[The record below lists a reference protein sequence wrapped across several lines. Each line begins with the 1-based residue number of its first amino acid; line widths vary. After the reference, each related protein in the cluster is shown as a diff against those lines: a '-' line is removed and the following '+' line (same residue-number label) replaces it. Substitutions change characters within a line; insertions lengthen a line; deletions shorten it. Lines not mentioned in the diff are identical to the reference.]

1 MIRYYI
7 TLLAIIPIFLFACGD
22 SEKDPT
28 PVTVFDITFEPTQL
42 TFTSDVGEK
51 EIIIK
56 SNRYYTISS
65 NQSWCTITPT
75 VGYADETTTILLG
88 FKRSIILMMLIFNVV
103 PRTMLSSI
111 ITRLS
116 VGFITP

>member
-65 NQSWCTITPT
+65 NQSWCIITPT
-75 VGYADETTTILLG
+75 VGYA
-88 FKRSIILMMLIFNVV
+88 RCV
-103 PRTMLSSI
+103 
-111 ITRLS
+111 
-116 VGFITP
+116 

>member
-51 EIIIK
+51 EIII
-56 SNRYYTISS
+56 
-65 NQSWCTITPT
+65 
-75 VGYADETTTILLG
+75 
-88 FKRSIILMMLIFNVV
+88 IF
-103 PRTMLSSI
+103 
-111 ITRLS
+111 
-116 VGFITP
+116 G